1 MAKLRVIDETT
12 ELVKIPLTTEEWIE
26 RAQQMGALQGQVEDL
41 AIQEGKLK
49 DSAKALKEKREELL
63 AQALELGRAIRE
75 RAEERREDVQLV
87 ANFDEDKAQTIIK
100 RTGQVIRE
108 RDLLDTE
115 RQTVLEFAPAKAR

>member
-49 DSAKALKEKREELL
+49 DSAKALKEKREDLL

-75 RAEERREDVQLV
+75 RAEERRDDVQLV

-108 RDLLDTE
+108 RDRLDTE